1 MAVFW
6 DLELMSRFLSE
17 SSTVSCTTATGDPK
31 PILQSSIENLK
42 NIWVFWTVALT
53 WKSLWSIECHERSIR
68 SNKIAP
74 KETPSWIYTENL
86 KAHENYGVNQTRGY
100 VCTPELIIYQKV
112 TKVGLIIFWQ
122 LTSAKWIRN
131 FLIACMQV
139 ANRTQRCTIITLMK
153 VSAQFTSFPW
163 SCVVKHGCIQSK
175 MIFNFR
181 CNITD
186 ATHRW

>member
-74 KETPSWIYTENL
+74 KETPQLDLHRESKSTWKLRRQSNERVCLHSWIDNISE
-86 KAHENYGVNQTRGY
+86 GY
-100 VCTPELIIYQKV
+100 KSRTYYLLTAYFCQMNS
-112 TKVGLIIFWQ
+112 Q
-122 LTSAKWIRN
+122 LFDCLYAS
-131 FLIACMQV
+131 
-139 ANRTQRCTIITLMK
+139 
-153 VSAQFTSFPW
+153 SESY
-163 SCVVKHGCIQSK
+163 SK
-175 MIFNFR
+175 MHNHHFNEGFCSVYILSLILCSR
-181 CNITD
+181 AWLHTVKD
-186 ATHRW
+186 AI